1 MFNRARIK
9 LTVWYLAIIM
19 SVSLLFSAVI
29 YRGADIELSRIE
41 RRQQIRIEHF
51 RPQFFRLPDF
61 PDMFVP
67 VPVDEIRKRL
77 IAALI
82 IINGGILILSG
93 GAGYFLAGR
102 TLQPIEDM
110 VEEENRFIAD
120 ASHEFRTPITSLKSQ
135 TEVSLRDKKLTLA
148 EAKALLAS
156 NLEEADNLQTISDR
170 LLELAQI
177 EKPNYFVF
185 TSLDLKTIINDAVA
199 KVRSLAKQ
207 KHIRIETGKI
217 KTQKLEGDK
226 KQLTEMLVIF
236 LDNAVKYSQKKKSI
250 NLSTKVT
257 GQSLIVKVTDQ
268 GIGIDGQDLPH
279 IFERFYRSD
288 KSRTNQYVSGYGLGL
303 SIAKKIIDGHNGTIQ
318 VNSKKNQGT
327 TFTIHLPLNQPGRV
341 FT

>member
-110 VEEENRFIAD
+110 VEEQNRFIAD

-148 EAKALLAS
+148 EAKALLKS
-156 NLEEADNLQTISDR
+156 NLEETDNLQSISDR

-185 TSLDLKTIINDAVA
+185 TTLDIKTVINEALV
-199 KVRSLAKQ
+199 KVKPLVKQ
-207 KHIRIETGKI
+207 KNMVITTQKI
-217 KTQKLEGDK
+217 KPQTMDGDRMR
-226 KQLTEMLVIF
+226 LLEMLVIF
-236 LDNAVKYSQKKKSI
+236 LDNAIKYSPLNTAVS
-250 NLSTKVT
+250 LSVT
-257 GQSLIVKVTDQ
+257 TAGQSVIVKISDQ
-268 GIGIDGQDLPH
+268 GIGINREDLPH
-279 IFERFYRSD
+279 IFERFFRGD
-288 KSRTNQYVSGYGLGL
+288 KSRTNYDVSGYGLGL
-303 SIAKKIIDGHNGTIQ
+303 SIAKKIIDAHHGTIQ
-318 VNSKKNQGT
+318 VTSLKGQGT
-327 TFTIHLPLNQPGRV
+327 SFTISLPLKHPGT
-341 FT
+341 FI

>member
-1 MFNRARIK
+1 MFNRARFK
-9 LTVWYLAIIM
+9 LTAWYLAIIM

-29 YRGADIELSRIE
+29 YKGTDIELSRIE

-110 VEEENRFIAD
+110 VKEQNRFIAD

-288 KSRTNQYVSGYGLGL
+288 KSRTNYHVSGYGLGL

>member
-110 VEEENRFIAD
+110 VKEQNRFIAD

-185 TSLDLKTIINDAVA
+185 APLDFKSVAREAVA
-199 KVRSLAKQ
+199 KIKPLARQKQ
-207 KHIRIETGKI
+207 IGINYPHKSQMMDGDRIR
-217 KTQKLEGDK
+217 
-226 KQLTEMLVIF
+226 LTEMLVIF

-250 NLSTKVT
+250 NLSTKIT

-288 KSRTNQYVSGYGLGL
+288 KSRTNYHVSGYGLGL